1 MTAGEAVFEV
11 LKIEQVS
18 RVFTVPGESFL
29 AVLDAL
35 EGQDEIEVIV
45 NRHEGGAGFMAEGYA
60 SLTGQV
66 GVAMATRGVGA
77 ANISIAVHTAFQDS
91 TPMVVFL
98 GQVNRSFKGREGF
111 QEVDFG
117 KNFNEVAKWTTEIDE
132 ASRVPELVQKAF
144 RVAQTGRPGPVI
156 VSLPEDML
164 FDEREMVFG
173 PPTMI
178 AAPAPATIEVEDFAR
193 RFTKAERPIVIA
205 GGGIHSDDAQIA
217 LREFIEKFKLP
228 LVSGFRRQGI
238 IDNEHE
244 AYIGHMGL
252 AAAPKLVEHFKE
264 SDLVIAIGTRLSE
277 ATSQDYTLIGWD
289 QQLVHID
296 IDADTLGKVYPPDLG
311 IVADSVNALKAFTA
325 LDIDRDW
332 SSWQHSCRESHQKLM
347 DKEKDPSIYSHVM
360 QTLNETL
367 PEDTIVTCD
376 AGNFATW
383 MHNQLVIRDRFS
395 FVGPTNGAMG
405 YGIPAAVGA
414 KTASPHRPVVA
425 FCGDGGA
432 MMTIQEIETAVRHDY
447 PIIVLLFNNQ
457 SYGTIRMHQEM
468 HYPDKVVATKLGE
481 VDFAK
486 MAESMGALGITVT
499 KKEEF
504 TSAFEKAIHANQTV
518 LLDIQCSEEPYV
530 SNGKTYEDVKGIKA

>member
-1 MTAGEAVFEV
+1 
-11 LKIEQVS
+11 
-18 RVFTVPGESFL
+18 
-29 AVLDAL
+29 
-35 EGQDEIEVIV
+35 
-45 NRHEGGAGFMAEGYA
+45 MA
-60 SLTGQV
+60 
-66 GVAMATRGVGA
+66 
-77 ANISIAVHTAFQDS
+77 
-91 TPMVVFL
+91 
-98 GQVNRSFKGREGF
+98 
-111 QEVDFG
+111 
-117 KNFNEVAKWTTEIDE
+117 
-132 ASRVPELVQKAF
+132 
-144 RVAQTGRPGPVI
+144 
-156 VSLPEDML
+156 
-164 FDEREMVFG
+164 
-173 PPTMI
+173 
-178 AAPAPATIEVEDFAR
+178 
-193 RFTKAERPIVIA
+193 
-205 GGGIHSDDAQIA
+205 
-217 LREFIEKFKLP
+217 
-228 LVSGFRRQGI
+228 
-238 IDNEHE
+238 
-244 AYIGHMGL
+244 
-252 AAAPKLVEHFKE
+252 
-264 SDLVIAIGTRLSE
+264 
-277 ATSQDYTLIGWD
+277 
-289 QQLVHID
+289 
-296 IDADTLGKVYPPDLG
+296 
-311 IVADSVNALKAFTA
+311 
-325 LDIDRDW
+325 
-332 SSWQHSCRESHQKLM
+332 
-347 DKEKDPSIYSHVM
+347 KEKDPSIYSHVM
-360 QTLNETL
+360 RTLNETL

-504 TSAFEKAIHANQTV
+504 PSAFEKAIHANQTV